1 MAQQIATRPV
11 STSHRLLGVARLA
24 LVLEIFLGVGALFG
38 GGMLILAPDGHL
50 LGMTTRT
57 LMGTPFDSY
66 MVPGILLF
74 TCVGVGP
81 TIAALLT
88 ALRRSVAPVAA
99 IAVGLTLIG
108 WITVEMALL
117 AGLGSLAWAL
127 YLVLGTVIT
136 AVGVAWW
143 RYSLAGRGLD

>member
-143 RYSLAGRGLD
+143 RYLLAGRGLD